1 MTGTHPEDQPKQP
14 NHINLI
20 AIVAGAA
27 ASLSAA
33 VVASFFGV
41 AGTLIGTAVASVV
54 SSLAAAV
61 YAGLLGRTPRL
72 VRRTTTVLRVP
83 PKRAGDRRSPP
94 SEEGPRD
101 REPGAASDREP
112 GAASDREPPAATR
125 DREPAGAA
133 RDREPAGEG
142 GRAGVGG
149 AGGVPV
155 GWPWRRSAVVVG
167 VAVLIFAIAIGA
179 VTGIEAVIK
188 EPIASALGVRERG
201 QARTSVGVAVDRAGG
216 SATTRA
222 PGPSSSTLPPPSSS
236 QPGQAPPTTQPAPSV
251 TTGGTQPSSTAPPST
266 AQPSP
271 STSTGTSAGP

>member
-1 MTGTHPEDQPKQP
+1 
-14 NHINLI
+14 
-20 AIVAGAA
+20 
-27 ASLSAA
+27 
-33 VVASFFGV
+33 
-41 AGTLIGTAVASVV
+41 
-54 SSLAAAV
+54 
-61 YAGLLGRTPRL
+61 
-72 VRRTTTVLRVP
+72 
-83 PKRAGDRRSPP
+83 
-94 SEEGPRD
+94 
-101 REPGAASDREP
+101 
-112 GAASDREPPAATR
+112 
-125 DREPAGAA
+125 
-133 RDREPAGEG
+133 
-142 GRAGVGG
+142 
-149 AGGVPV
+149 
-155 GWPWRRSAVVVG
+155 VVVG

>member
-72 VRRTTTVLRVP
+72 VRRTTTVLHAP

-101 REPGAASDREP
+101 REPP
-112 GAASDREPPAATR
+112 GATRDPR
-125 DREPAGAA
+125 DREPTAA
-133 RDREPAGEG
+133 RDGEPAGEG

-155 GWPWRRSAVVVG
+155 GWPWRRSAVIVG

-251 TTGGTQPSSTAPPST
+251 TTGGTQPSSTAPPTT

-271 STSTGTSAGP
+271 STSTGTSASP

>member
-72 VRRTTTVLRVP
+72 VRRTTTVLHAS
-83 PKRAGDRRSPP
+83 PKRAGDRRGPP
-94 SEEGPRD
+94 SGEGPRD
-101 REPGAASDREP
+101 REPPSATRDQEPTAA
-112 GAASDREPPAATR
+112 R
-125 DREPAGAA
+125 DREPGAA

-142 GRAGVGG
+142 GRAGAGEAG
-149 AGGVPV
+149 AAPV

-188 EPIASALGVRERG
+188 EPIASALGVRDRG

-222 PGPSSSTLPPPSSS
+222 PGPSSSTPPPPSSS

-251 TTGGTQPSSTAPPST
+251 TTGGTQPSSTAPST
-266 AQPSP
+266 TVQPSP
-271 STSTGTSAGP
+271 STSTGTSASP

>member
-1 MTGTHPEDQPKQP
+1 MTGTHPEDPPKQP

-72 VRRTTTVLRVP
+72 VRRTTTILHAP
-83 PKRAGDRRSPP
+83 PKRAGDRRGPP

-101 REPGAASDREP
+101 REPP
-112 GAASDREPPAATR
+112 GATR
-125 DREPAGAA
+125 DQEPAAA

-142 GRAGVGG
+142 GRAGAGG
-149 AGGVPV
+149 AGGAPV

-188 EPIASALGVRERG
+188 EPIASALGVRDRG
-201 QARTSVGVAVDRAGG
+201 QASTSVGVAVDRAGG
-216 SATTRA
+216 SATTRG

-251 TTGGTQPSSTAPPST
+251 TTGGTQPSSTAPSTT

-271 STSTGTSAGP
+271 STSTGTSASP

>member
-72 VRRTTTVLRVP
+72 VQRTTTVLHVP
-83 PKRAGDRRSPP
+83 PRRAGDRRSPP

-101 REPGAASDREP
+101 REPTAARDQEP
-112 GAASDREPPAATR
+112 
-125 DREPAGAA
+125 GAA

-142 GRAGVGG
+142 GRAGAGG
-149 AGGVPV
+149 AGGAPV

-222 PGPSSSTLPPPSSS
+222 PGPSPATLPPPSSS
-236 QPGQAPPTTQPAPSV
+236 QPGQAPPTTQPATSV
-251 TTGGTQPSSTAPPST
+251 TTGGTQPSSTAPPTT

-271 STSTGTSAGP
+271 STSTGTSASP

>member
-72 VRRTTTVLRVP
+72 VRRTTTVLRIP

-112 GAASDREPPAATR
+112 PASTR

-179 VTGIEAVIK
+179 VTGIEAAIK
-188 EPIASALGVRERG
+188 EPIASALGVRARG

-251 TTGGTQPSSTAPPST
+251 TTGGTQPSSTAPPTT

-271 STSTGTSAGP
+271 STSTGTSGGP

>member
-72 VRRTTTVLRVP
+72 VRRTTTALHAP
-83 PKRAGDRRSPP
+83 PKRAGDRRGPP

-101 REPGAASDREP
+101 REPP
-112 GAASDREPPAATR
+112 GAPRDQEPAAAR
-125 DREPAGAA
+125 DQEPAAA

-142 GRAGVGG
+142 GRAGAGG
-149 AGGVPV
+149 AGGAPV

-188 EPIASALGVRERG
+188 EPIASALGVRDRG
-201 QARTSVGVAVDRAGG
+201 QASTSVGVAVDRAGG
-216 SATTRA
+216 SATTRG

-251 TTGGTQPSSTAPPST
+251 TTGGTQPSSTAPSTT

-271 STSTGTSAGP
+271 STSTGTSASP